1 MQPTKLSWLMQKDF
15 SLNPCTGHNVPDTQ
29 VQVVLVAQHTFVT
42 SDPWTA
48 TMVGSEVAEDS
59 LLEAAWS
66 GKSSMCRF
74 LSDIFF
80 HKHLGFDGF
89 PIER

>member
-1 MQPTKLSWLMQKDF
+1 
-15 SLNPCTGHNVPDTQ
+15 

-59 LLEAAWS
+59 LLEV
-66 GKSSMCRF
+66 GRTT
-74 LSDIFF
+74 
-80 HKHLGFDGF
+80 GFGGF
-89 PIER
+89 W

>member
-1 MQPTKLSWLMQKDF
+1 
-15 SLNPCTGHNVPDTQ
+15 

-59 LLEAAWS
+59 LLEVGKTTFGGLPS
-66 GKSSMCRF
+66 GE
-74 LSDIFF
+74 IQ
-80 HKHLGFDGF
+80 LGQLEN
-89 PIER
+89 PPYA